1 MKPARRLLA
10 AVTLLAFTHTGTGC
24 FGSFQLVQKVYGFN
38 KSMGNKFVRE
48 IVFLVFVILPVYGLA
63 SLADALIFNLIEF
76 WTDKNPLAMAPG
88 ETQERVVEQDGKTLK
103 MTFAD
108 QGRTLRLEVL
118 EPGQAPA
125 KYTVSVDEE
134 GATIADGAGQ
144 LLATSGLD
152 ANGGLVVRDAQGD
165 ALLSRS
171 AEDLAKLE
179 DAVPAGPAA
188 VLAADAHRADGCAM
202 ALAH

>member
-10 AVTLLAFTHTGTGC
+10 AVTLLAFMHTGTGC

-38 KSMGNKFVRE
+38 KSLGNKFVRE

-63 SLADALIFNLIEF
+63 SLADAIIFNLIEF

-88 ETQERVVEQDGKTLK
+88 ETQERVVQQDGKTIK

-108 QGRTLRLEVL
+108 QGRTLRLEVQ

-125 KYTVSVDEE
+125 QYTLSVDDD
-134 GATIADGAGQ
+134 GATLANGEGQ
-144 LLATSGLD
+144 VLATSGLD
-152 ANGGLVVRDAQGD
+152 ANGGLVVRDAQGE
-165 ALLSRS
+165 AVMSRS
-171 AEDLAKLE
+171 ASELANLE

-188 VLAADAHRADGCAM
+188 LLEADAHRAEGCAM
-202 ALAH
+202 ALAQ